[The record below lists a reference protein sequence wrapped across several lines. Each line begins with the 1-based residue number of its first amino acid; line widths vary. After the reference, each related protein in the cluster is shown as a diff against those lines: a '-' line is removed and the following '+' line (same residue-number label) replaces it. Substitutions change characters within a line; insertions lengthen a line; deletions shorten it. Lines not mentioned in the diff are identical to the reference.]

1 MKPREPVF
9 IRHSQT
15 HATVAVSEARGAL
28 SLITHPYA
36 ACVSAS
42 DHRDSVGTQTLM
54 QLKRSKHEVQ
64 PLISLLFFYPKRR
77 QQCPQQKPAVAFSP
91 EETDNET
98 LHLPAHTHTHVVRID
113 TGKHQGNSSG
123 NIKKEDI
130 GRIFWFITWW
140 YITTFTDID

>member
-64 PLISLLFFYPKRR
+64 PLISLLFFTQKEDSGVHSRNQQWLSPLRR
-77 QQCPQQKPAVAFSP
+77 LIMKHCTYQ
-91 EETDNET
+91 
-98 LHLPAHTHTHVVRID
+98 HTHTH
-113 TGKHQGNSSG
+113 T
-123 NIKKEDI
+123 
-130 GRIFWFITWW
+130 
-140 YITTFTDID
+140 